1 MAKEIIN
8 CPKYVS
14 CITYHKGDQTMIPQ
28 VDTHRLVYAAL
39 IYDRILPNIQDF
51 DDEFVTIDRPK
62 NNP

>member
-1 MAKEIIN
+1 
-8 CPKYVS
+8 
-14 CITYHKGDQTMIPQ
+14 MILQ

-39 IYDRILPNIQDF
+39 IHDRILPNIQDF